1 MNLINEKLHGSAIV
15 ADEHVGMGGVYDTYG
30 GPTLQ
35 KENESQNPTP
45 PVKAFFLPDINK
57 KAN

>member
-1 MNLINEKLHGSAIV
+1 MVNDK
-15 ADEHVGMGGVYDTYG
+15 HVGIVRDHDKHTGMVGVNDTYG

-35 KENESQNPTP
+35 KENESQNPTLP
-45 PVKAFFLPDINK
+45 HKAFFLPGVNK